1 MRVNFWVMNL
11 NKEKFLEKMMEK
23 MKEMTMNV
31 EQVLKGGLLGLG
43 NSVITLDI
51 PNPSP
56 ADPTLKGGYLISQ
69 GWVF

>member
-1 MRVNFWVMNL
+1 
-11 NKEKFLEKMMEK
+11 
-23 MKEMTMNV
+23 
-31 EQVLKGGLLGLG
+31 LGLG